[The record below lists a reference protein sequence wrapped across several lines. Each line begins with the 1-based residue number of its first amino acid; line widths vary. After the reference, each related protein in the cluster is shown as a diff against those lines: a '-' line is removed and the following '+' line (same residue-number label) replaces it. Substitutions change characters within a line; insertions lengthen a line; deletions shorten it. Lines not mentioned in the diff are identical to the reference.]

1 MITRALRFGEP
12 LPECGIAPV
21 VRKELRKKRVSD
33 FGSARH
39 IVERGDHVKHGPRLE
54 LAEFSLRLVAHIVR
68 CWPGIKD
75 RMVPQAAVV
84 RTAVAKDMTILAPVD
99 VAQAGYDG
107 RFTVL
112 DLGIE
117 VLVEVA
123 AVGSMLVGNSPGAL
137 SLVSHDEASAD

>member
-1 MITRALRFGEP
+1 MSFRNSPKRHLVISGFDLCVSYILLCCARRGLSELAIGVITRALRFGEP

-75 RMVPQAAVV
+75 RVVPQAAVV
-84 RTAVAKDMTILAPVD
+84 RTAVAKIDDPCS
-99 VAQAGYDG
+99 G
-107 RFTVL
+107 RCR
-112 DLGIE
+112 
-117 VLVEVA
+117 
-123 AVGSMLVGNSPGAL
+123 
-137 SLVSHDEASAD
+137 ASRI